1 MLSAPLRK
9 VAEDLFLAE
18 VTRLGESCCRPQASD
33 IADTSEDFYSFSVHD
48 SDSEVAESGCKV
60 EALQFLSD
68 PSHELEQLKKYP
80 VVARVFIK
88 YNTSVPSSAPVERL
102 FSQAGL
108 ILTPRRNKLSDE
120 SFETLLL
127 LKKNKKFA

>member
-1 MLSAPLRK
+1 MLNKLTVCLALNHLNGSTH
-9 VAEDLFLAE
+9 VAH
-18 VTRLGESCCRPQASD
+18 Q
-33 IADTSEDFYSFSVHD
+33 IQQ
-48 SDSEVAESGCKV
+48 SDSEVADSGCKV

-68 PSHELEQLKKYP
+68 LSHELEQLRTYP

-108 ILTPRRNKLSDE
+108 ILTPRRIKLSDE
-120 SFETLLL
+120 SFETLPL
-127 LKKNKKFA
+127 LKKNKKFK